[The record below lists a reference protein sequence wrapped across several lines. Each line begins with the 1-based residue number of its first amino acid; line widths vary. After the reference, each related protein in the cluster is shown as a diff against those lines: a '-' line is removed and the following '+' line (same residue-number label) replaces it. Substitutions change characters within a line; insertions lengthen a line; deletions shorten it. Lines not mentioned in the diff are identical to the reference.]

1 MILWTI
7 KLINSLRKAIAGRK
21 HPSQLA
27 WGLAFGVLLG
37 LIPHGNLLAVALV
50 MLVLTLRVN
59 HAMVALVGIAITMVA
74 PTLDPTF
81 DAVGRWLFA
90 SPRISENLAIA
101 WQYPLM
107 PWTDLNNTVVAGSFA
122 IGLAALVPL
131 FLITYPVFRAWAP
144 LEDDLDEGVSLQRI
158 TPREERSHIRDKE
171 PSVARSDAAHAKAPR
186 PHARPSQPVAPQSP
200 EPSAPTAVHPH
211 TATSGRVYDVRRID
225 AGTPNDSIARATEP
239 ATPARETRVAI
250 AGTTAPATQAQTDS
264 GAGTSNQTSTTTSP
278 VADPKGSDADDQQ
291 KIDEALSYLLRQL
304 RDSQDKDAA

>member
-27 WGLAFGVLLG
+27 WGVAFGVLLG

-74 PTLDPTF
+74 PRIDPTF
-81 DAVGRWLFA
+81 DSVGRWLFEYPTIA
-90 SPRISENLAIA
+90 ENLAIA

-131 FLITYPVFRAWAP
+131 FLITYPIFRAWAP
-144 LEDDLDEGVSLQRI
+144 LEDELEEGVSLQRI
-158 TPREERSHIRDKE
+158 KPREDQSRIHDEE
-171 PSVARSDAAHAKAPR
+171 ASVARLDAAHVKTTR
-186 PHARPSQPVAPQSP
+186 PHVKPSRPVAPQSP
-200 EPSAPTAVHPH
+200 QPSAPTTVQPH

-225 AGTPNDSIARATEP
+225 EGTPTDSVTKPAEP

-250 AGTTAPATQAQTDS
+250 AASTTPAKKTKGESGTD
-264 GAGTSNQTSTTTSP
+264 TSNTPSNTTSP
-278 VADPKGSDADDQQ
+278 AADPKGSDVDDQQ